1 MVPGVYCLLVF
12 NGTSNQALSH
22 PLSKLKAS
30 YSVERAVKVYL
41 VTGGGAT
48 KVLIGGGLHCH
59 IFVFCPASV
68 FKTIVFKRNQWGTTR
83 LYENTTLQLNALPS
97 E

>member
-22 PLSKLKAS
+22 PLSKVKAC
-30 YSVERAVKVYL
+30 YSVESAFEVYL
-41 VTGGGAT
+41 MTGGAT

-59 IFVFCPASV
+59 IFVFCPANL
-68 FKTIVFKRNQWGTTR
+68 FKTVVFERNQWGTTR
-83 LYENTTLQLNALPS
+83 IYENTTL
-97 E
+97 